1 MNKGGALDQTKVHES
16 NIIGEPDLTV
26 RGHSRWSAKLIL
38 ITWIGTLGF
47 DFLWHGGFLAEIY
60 KPPNPALLDLEE
72 AFARIPLGY
81 GSLLIQVVLVYWL
94 FSMVGVENWQK
105 GLRLGL
111 MFGSL
116 MGIASILGQYSI
128 LTLELGILIL
138 WSIGQ
143 VFEFGA
149 MGTILGAGIS
159 STSFKSM
166 ATRIT
171 VFVILAI
178 VFGIILQSEIH

>member
-1 MNKGGALDQTKVHES
+1 MNEGGALDQTKLHKS
-16 NIIGEPDLTV
+16 NIIGEPDLIA
-26 RGHSRWSAKLIL
+26 RGHSRWSMKLIL

-47 DFLWHGGFLAEIY
+47 DFLWHGGFLSEIY
-60 KPPNPALLDLEE
+60 NLPNPALLDLEQ

-81 GSLLIQVVLVYWL
+81 GSLLIQVVLFYWL
-94 FSMVGVENWQK
+94 FLMIGVEEWQK
-105 GLRLGL
+105 GLRIGL
-111 MFGSL
+111 MFGGL

-138 WSIGQ
+138 WSMGQ

-149 MGTILGAGIS
+149 MGMILGAGIS
-159 STSFKSM
+159 ATSLKSM
-166 ATRIT
+166 AARI
-171 VFVILAI
+171 VALVILAI